1 MTTHTGN
8 VILRYDPILAKVL
21 RLLNAPFPGE
31 CAVFLRQMEHW
42 LNTNSGFFSHDGSKH
57 WIYNGYK
64 EWIRKQLT
72 SLSES
77 QFGRMVRWLVK
88 TGILE
93 KTIFAH
99 IKHDLDE
106 APPASW
112 QESNTRTWL
121 TFCVERTEELTG
133 WRPEFPLPC
142 DDNQQPPTPEDLEDE
157 PVEEKFTVEEAPV
170 AQESLKPLPGAVLQ
184 NVSSGSS
191 DLNTPFFN
199 PEEPSLYKEN
209 LKQPTNDG
217 DGVPIKEDLV
227 NSSGDG
233 FDPTESS
240 SNAPVIPQENS
251 QKITKP
257 HNTSSEDKNSA
268 PPRQAEVRPTTHKGW
283 HCPNSA
289 LRREFMTWLM
299 ETMPPIQS
307 SAHASNWCNKHPEDA
322 ELRWDDFTRF
332 KNRKNVQQA
341 GFASWNPG
349 QHSMFVKQYHTARN
363 SGGIFLEMF
372 NEKHGAWLE
381 WVQTNHPDWLSNVV
395 T

>member
-21 RLLNAPFPGE
+21 RELNAPFPGE
-31 CAVFLRQMEHW
+31 AAVFLRQMEHW
-42 LNTNSGFFSHDGSKH
+42 LNTNSGFFSHKGTRH

-64 EWIRKQLT
+64 EWIKKQLT
-72 SLSES
+72 SLSET

-106 APPASW
+106 APPVAW

-133 WRPEFPLPC
+133 WRPQFSLPC
-142 DDNQQPPTPEDLEDE
+142 DAPEQPPTAEDMEDE
-157 PVEEKFTVEEAPV
+157 PAEEESTVEEAPV
-170 AQESLKPLPGAVLQ
+170 PQESLSSLPGAVLQ
-184 NVSSGSS
+184 NESSGSA
-191 DLNTPFFN
+191 DLNNPFFTT
-199 PEEPSLYKEN
+199 EEPSIYKEN
-209 LKQPTNDG
+209 QKQPING
-217 DGVPIKEDLV
+217 DNVSINGEV
-227 NSSGDG
+227 SSDSDG
-233 FDPTESS
+233 FDPTENP

-251 QKITKP
+251 QEFTKP
-257 HNTSSEDKNSA
+257 HNTPDSDKHSA
-268 PPRQAEVRPTTHKGW
+268 PPRQSEVRPTTGKGW
-283 HCPNSA
+283 NCPDPR
-289 LRREFMTWLM
+289 LRREFMGWLM

-322 ELRWDDFTRF
+322 ELRWDDFMRL
-332 KNRKNVQQA
+332 KNRKKVQQV

-349 QHSMFVKQYHTARN
+349 QHEMFVRQYHTARN

-372 NEKHGAWLE
+372 NERHGTWLE
-381 WVQTNHPDWLSNVV
+381 WVHTNHPDWLSNVV

>member
-1 MTTHTGN
+1 MTAHTGN
-8 VILRYDPILAKVL
+8 FVLRYDPILAKVL

-42 LNTNSGFFSHDGSKH
+42 LNTNSGFFSHGGSKH

-64 EWIRKQLT
+64 EWVRKQLT

-88 TGILE
+88 AGILE

-106 APPASW
+106 TPPASW

-133 WRPEFPLPC
+133 WRPQFPLPC
-142 DDNQQPPTPEDLEDE
+142 DDNQQPPTPEDGEDE
-157 PVEEKFTVEEAPV
+157 PAEEESKLEEAPA
-170 AQESLKPLPGAVLQ
+170 AQESLEPLPGAVLQ
-184 NVSSGSS
+184 NESSGSS
-191 DLNTPFFN
+191 DLNTPFFKS
-199 PEEPSLYKEN
+199 EEPSIYKEN
-209 LKQPTNDG
+209 LKQPTNG
-217 DGVPIKEDLV
+217 DSVPIKKEEV
-227 NSSGDG
+227 NSNGDG

-268 PPRQAEVRPTTHKGW
+268 PPRQTEVRPTTYKKGW
-283 HCPNSA
+283 HCPNPV
-289 LRREFMTWLM
+289 LRREFMGWLM

-322 ELRWDDFTRF
+322 DLRWDDFMRL
-332 KNRKNVQQA
+332 KNRKNAQQA

-349 QHSMFVKQYHTARN
+349 QHSMFVRQYHTARN
-363 SGGIFLEMF
+363 SGGISLKMF
-372 NEKHGAWLE
+372 NERHGAWLE
-381 WVQTNHPDWLSNVV
+381 WVQTNHPEWLSNVV